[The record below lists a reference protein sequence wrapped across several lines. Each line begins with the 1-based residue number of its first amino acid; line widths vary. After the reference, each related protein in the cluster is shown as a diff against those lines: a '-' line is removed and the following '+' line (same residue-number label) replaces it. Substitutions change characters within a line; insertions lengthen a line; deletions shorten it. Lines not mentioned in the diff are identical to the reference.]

1 MDALYGADGHTT
13 PRGLR
18 SRSYGHSP
26 CDIIRLG
33 GVVSGWLT
41 VARWVE
47 WGRAYRRR
55 ISGLRGRSLLL
66 LGGGLGCAGRGLVV
80 VVKCGL
86 EGDILEPWRRCCSV
100 VR

>member
-1 MDALYGADGHTT
+1 M
-13 PRGLR
+13 
-18 SRSYGHSP
+18 
-26 CDIIRLG
+26 
-33 GVVSGWLT
+33 
-41 VARWVE
+41 
-47 WGRAYRRR
+47 
-55 ISGLRGRSLLL
+55 L